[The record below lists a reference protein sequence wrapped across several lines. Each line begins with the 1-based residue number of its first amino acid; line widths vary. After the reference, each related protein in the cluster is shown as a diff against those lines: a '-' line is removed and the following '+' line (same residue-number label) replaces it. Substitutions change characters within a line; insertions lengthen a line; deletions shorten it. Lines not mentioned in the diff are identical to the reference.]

1 MERAI
6 QDYIKY
12 LHNVKRVSH
21 NTEVSYERDL
31 KDAAEYFRGKE
42 IAGPEEITATSLNSY
57 MLWLE
62 KENLSSATVSRRIA
76 ALRSFFQ
83 YLKQENRV
91 DEDPTEDLKRP
102 KVEKKAPRIL
112 STEEVD
118 RLMAQPD
125 KKTLKG
131 LRDKAMLELLY
142 ATGIRVSELISLEMS
157 DIELRR
163 GYMVCRRKVR
173 ECWIPFGDSAK
184 KALSMYFK
192 HARDVFLKGK
202 ESSLVFTN
210 CSGGAM
216 SRQGFWKILKKYAA
230 DAGISG
236 EITPH
241 TLRHSFAIHLLQNG
255 ADLKNVQE
263 MLGHSDISTTAMY
276 TSLDMLQLK
285 QAYDNI

>member
-184 KALSMYFK
+184 KALGMYFK
-192 HARDVFLKGK
+192 HAREVFLKGK